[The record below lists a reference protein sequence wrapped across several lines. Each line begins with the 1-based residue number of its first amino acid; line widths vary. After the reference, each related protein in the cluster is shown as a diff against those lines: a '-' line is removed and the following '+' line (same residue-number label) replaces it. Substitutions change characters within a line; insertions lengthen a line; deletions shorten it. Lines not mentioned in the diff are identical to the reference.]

1 MLLDLDSMM
10 APSCQELLEAV
21 ATAAIQRLGELQQA
35 VTDGAV
41 GLLRRLWKTW
51 DTSSNVAPLRSH
63 LNRKIMTVMVF

>member
-21 ATAAIQRLGELQQA
+21 ATAAIQRLGELPQA

-51 DTSSNVAPLRSH
+51 DTS
-63 LNRKIMTVMVF
+63 F